1 MQIKTNDMP
10 FFSPIELSGFFFKML
25 VHDTESLQKQVI
37 SGTGDRSI
45 FCYVLP
51 RRQLE
56 IKFVNFKN
64 IYNLWPI
71 IPLLGTY
78 PKEIM

>member
-1 MQIKTNDMP
+1 MARTAGKGRHSPSQVINEMQIKTNDMP
-10 FFSPIELSGFFFKML
+10 FFSPIELSGFFLKML
-25 VHDTESLQKQVI
+25 VHDAESLRKQVI

-56 IKFVNFKN
+56 IKIVSF
-64 IYNLWPI
+64 
-71 IPLLGTY
+71 
-78 PKEIM
+78 